1 LSKLKLLMVI
11 LCVASLLLGACGGAA
26 TPTAQTQDPQ
36 AVFTAAAQTAQA
48 RMTEM
53 AAVTPT
59 QPATPTF
66 TVEPTQAVTLTATS
80 PLTPTLPLTGTVT
93 VTGTQQ
99 VSGTDKLEFVRDVT
113 VPDGTQFKPGE
124 AFVKTWQLKNT
135 GTSTWTPQYAL
146 VYSSGEQMG
155 APASI
160 PLSGNTPPGGTADVS
175 VNLTAPQTP
184 GSYFG
189 FWMLRGPSGRPF
201 GVGANGDQPFYVQII
216 VGESSTGGST
226 TPGPSGDTVTDVTMV
241 VDNAAVEGGCP
252 HTFYFVGRFV
262 LNKAATVTY
271 EMEADTGFELT
282 LPAPT
287 TAPLDA
293 GVHTVTYT
301 LDFADSVE
309 GSAAFHVTSP
319 DDVQSAPVNFTLT
332 CD

>member
-1 LSKLKLLMVI
+1 MSKLNFSQLKLFWAT
-11 LCVASLLLGACGGAA
+11 LCVEALLLVGCRGAA
-26 TPTAQTQDPQ
+26 TAPAQTQAPQ

-59 QPATPTF
+59 QPATATF
-66 TVEPTQAVTLTATS
+66 TIEPTQAVTLTATS
-80 PLTPTLPLTGTVT
+80 PLTGTVT
-93 VTGTQQ
+93 ATGTLQA
-99 VSGTDKLEFVRDVT
+99 SGTDKLEFVRDVT

-124 AFVKTWQLKNT
+124 AFIKTWQLKNT

-160 PLSGNTPPGGTADVS
+160 PLSSTTPPGGTADIS
-175 VNLTAPQTP
+175 ANLTAPQTA

-189 FWMLRGPSGRPF
+189 FWMLRGPSGKLF

-216 VGESSTGGST
+216 VGGSSGGGST
-226 TPGPSGDTVTDVTMV
+226 TPGPSGDTVSDVTMV
-241 VDNAAVEGGCP
+241 VDNASVAGSCP

-262 LNKAATVTY
+262 LNQAATVTY
-271 EMEADTGFELT
+271 ELEANTGFELT

-287 TAPLDA
+287 TVPLDA

-301 LDFADSVE
+301 LEFADSVE
-309 GSAAFHVTSP
+309 GTASFHVVTP